1 MTRAREAG
9 FTLLEILVALTVLGF
24 IMLGLGQGLRFGLS
38 AWSTQARTIAARDEL
53 GAAERLLRDVIA
65 RIEPNPQGEPPRFRG
80 LPGAMQFRTRL
91 PMAAEAFAFRTV
103 DAALG
108 VDADRRLVLRLLPN
122 PTALAG
128 AGARPVIAETLLN
141 GVDRLELA
149 YWRPARRTEPAA
161 WVRDWDEQALP
172 ALVRLRIAFAAGD
185 RRHWPDIVAAPV
197 RDPALD

>member
-53 GAAERLLRDVIA
+53 GAAERLLRGMIA

-91 PMAAEAFAFRTV
+91 PMAAEASAFRTV

-108 VDADRRLVLRLLPN
+108 VDADHRLVLRLLPN

-128 AGARPVIAETLLN
+128 AGTRPVIAETLLR

-149 YWRPARRTEPAA
+149 YWRPAGRTEPGG
-161 WVRDWDEQALP
+161 WVREWDEQALP
-172 ALVRLRIAFAAGD
+172 ALVRLRIGFAAGD
-185 RRHWPDIVAAPV
+185 RRHWPDIVAAPM
-197 RDPALD
+197 RDPATD

>member
-38 AWSTQARTIAARDEL
+38 AWSTQVRTIAARDEL

-65 RIEPNPQGEPPRFRG
+65 RIEPNPQGEPPRFLG
-80 LPGAMQFRTRL
+80 LPGAMRFRTRL
-91 PMAAEAFAFRTV
+91 PLAAEALAFRIV

-108 VDADRRLVLRLLPN
+108 VDADHRLMLRLLPN
-122 PTALAG
+122 PTALVG
-128 AGARPVIAETLLN
+128 AGPRPVIAETLLS
-141 GVDRLELA
+141 GVDRLEVA
-149 YWRPARRTEPAA
+149 YWRPARRTVPGA
-161 WVRDWDEQALP
+161 WVREWEDAELP

-185 RRHWPDIVAAPV
+185 RRRWPDIVAAPV
-197 RDPALD
+197 RDSVTD